1 MGENSEIY
9 TLELKNVLSYMT
21 DILVN
26 EFPTNVFTPEYLIV
40 SILDT
45 KNCHANLILDNCLM
59 SNNLEELK
67 EIYISAL
74 EKHLNPNVKIEKDPS
89 KVKYNQELTKII
101 DKAKNEVMKTNAE
114 KIGTEHILLSIL
126 NPANEI
132 GIEKVLKTVGL
143 NYSFILNKCTEQKPS
158 IESSPSNILPAKQ
171 GRNLLKPNFTALK
184 NEVNTIASANKN
196 MFISQYTININNLA
210 KNGKVEK
217 LVGRKKEINEII
229 KVFARRKKNNAV
241 IVGNGGVGKTQLV
254 YGLAHMIVSGDVPPF
269 LENKEIVKL
278 NAMALVSGT
287 NFRGMFEERV
297 KGLFDE
303 LQASDKYILFL
314 DDIQTVLKSGSKDK
328 DADISNMIGN
338 ILTEGNVRVIGT
350 TTFKEYRN
358 AIESNTQ
365 ISRKFQKII
374 VEPLTIEESI
384 DVLSHNKVYYENFH
398 NVVYSD
404 SIIRKIVELS
414 TRYIT
419 DRCLPDSAI
428 DVMDLAGA
436 NARLLNKE
444 PEEIKLEKKRLVVIE
459 GEKEE
464 AMNNGNFEKLEDLT
478 NEENVIKK
486 DIVEYKRSLKINNNP
501 KTIIDE
507 NIVSSTIS
515 EMTGIPISRLSIN
528 EKEKIAHIDDILKE
542 SVIGQ
547 DEAIEAICGVI
558 KRNKVGLGDKTKTIA
573 NVLELGPSGCGKTLI
588 AKKLAEEIFGDEK
601 ALVRIDMSEYSEKN
615 SVAKLTGAAPGY
627 IGYDNGGQ
635 LTEAIKNKQHCVL
648 LLDEIEKAD
657 QEVYNLF
664 LQLFDE
670 GRLTDSAGQV
680 VNFKNVIVLMTSNIG
695 ARQAAEFGGGIG
707 FATDEEANKKSI
719 IEKELKKKFSPEF
732 LNRIDKI
739 VYFNNLTDENLKT
752 IVRLEIDKL
761 AKRIDELGYGFH
773 YEDNLVDYI
782 HSKAIK
788 EKEFGARPII
798 RLVQNIIEDKIT
810 DILLENNYEK
820 GYIFNAKYDGKDVLI
835 S

>member
-1 MGENSEIY
+1 M
-9 TLELKNVLSYMT
+9 
-21 DILVN
+21 
-26 EFPTNVFTPEYLIV
+26 
-40 SILDT
+40 
-45 KNCHANLILDNCLM
+45 
-59 SNNLEELK
+59 
-67 EIYISAL
+67 
-74 EKHLNPNVKIEKDPS
+74 
-89 KVKYNQELTKII
+89 
-101 DKAKNEVMKTNAE
+101 
-114 KIGTEHILLSIL
+114 
-126 NPANEI
+126 
-132 GIEKVLKTVGL
+132 
-143 NYSFILNKCTEQKPS
+143 
-158 IESSPSNILPAKQ
+158 
-171 GRNLLKPNFTALK
+171 
-184 NEVNTIASANKN
+184 
-196 MFISQYTININNLA
+196 
-210 KNGKVEK
+210 
-217 LVGRKKEINEII
+217 
-229 KVFARRKKNNAV
+229 
-241 IVGNGGVGKTQLV
+241 
-254 YGLAHMIVSGDVPPF
+254 
-269 LENKEIVKL
+269 
-278 NAMALVSGT
+278 
-287 NFRGMFEERV
+287 
-297 KGLFDE
+297 
-303 LQASDKYILFL
+303 
-314 DDIQTVLKSGSKDK
+314 
-328 DADISNMIGN
+328 
-338 ILTEGNVRVIGT
+338 
-350 TTFKEYRN
+350 
-358 AIESNTQ
+358 
-365 ISRKFQKII
+365 
-374 VEPLTIEESI
+374 
-384 DVLSHNKVYYENFH
+384 SHNKVYYENFH

-428 DVMDLAGA
+428 DVMDLTGA

-486 DIVEYKRSLKINNNP
+486 DIVEYKRNLKSNNNP

-528 EKEKIAHIDDILKE
+528 EKEKIAHIDDILKK

-547 DEAIEAICGVI
+547 DEAIEAICRVI
-558 KRNKVGLGDKTKTIA
+558 KRNKVGLGDKTKTMA
-573 NVLELGPSGCGKTLI
+573 NLLLGGGSGVGKTLI

-707 FATDEEANKKSI
+707 FATNEEANKKSI

-773 YEDNLVDYI
+773 YEDSLVDYI

-798 RLVQNIIEDKIT
+798 RLVQNLIEDKIT
-810 DILLENNYEK
+810 DVMLENNYEK
-820 GYIFNAKYDGKDVLI
+820 GYVFNATYDGNSIVI

>member
-1 MGENSEIY
+1 MGDNKEIY

-26 EFPTNVFTPEYLIV
+26 EFPTDVFTPEYLIV

-74 EKHLNPNVKIEKDPS
+74 EKHINPNSKIEKDS
-89 KVKYNQELTKII
+89 SNAKYNSELVKII

-132 GIEKVLKTVGL
+132 SIEKVLKTVGL
-143 NYSFILNKCTEQKPS
+143 NYSFILNKCTEQKAAAG
-158 IESSPSNILPAKQ
+158 ITETNILPVKPSPK
-171 GRNLLKPNFTALK
+171 LLKPNFAALK
-184 NEVNTIASANKN
+184 SEVNTIASVSVSASKN
-196 MFISQYTININNLA
+196 AFIEQYTVNLNKLA
-210 KNGKVEK
+210 KEGKIEK
-217 LVGRKKEINEII
+217 LIGRKKEINEII
-229 KVFARRKKNNAV
+229 KVLARRKKNNVV
-241 IVGNGGVGKTQLV
+241 ITGNGGVGKTQLV
-254 YGLAHMIVSGDVPPF
+254 YGLAYMIEEGRVPSF
-269 LENKEIVKL
+269 LENKKIIKL
-278 NAMALVSGT
+278 DVMALVSGT
-287 NFRGMFEERV
+287 HFRGMFEERV

-303 LQASDKYILFL
+303 LMASNEYILFL

-328 DADISNMIGN
+328 DTDISNMIGN
-338 ILTEGNVRVIGT
+338 ILTEGNIQVIGT

-358 AIESNTQ
+358 TIESNSQ

-374 VEPLTIEESI
+374 VEPVTTEEAI
-384 DVLSHNKVYYENFH
+384 NILKNTKKYYEDFH
-398 NVVYSD
+398 NVTYSD
-404 SIIRKIVELS
+404 NIIGKIVELS
-414 TRYIT
+414 ARYIT
-419 DRCLPDSAI
+419 DRSLPDSAI

-436 NARLLNKE
+436 GASLLFKE
-444 PEEIKLEKKRLVVIE
+444 PDEITNEKKRLVE
-459 GEKEE
+459 LSKEKED
-464 AMNNGNFEKLEDLT
+464 AMNNGDFEKLENLT
-478 NEENVIKK
+478 NEENVIKG
-486 DIVEYKRSLKINNNP
+486 DIAEYKRNLKSNKKA

-507 NIVSSTIS
+507 NIVAATIS
-515 EMTGIPISRLSIN
+515 EMTGIPISKLSIN
-528 EKEKIAHIDDILKE
+528 EKEKIAHIDDILKK

-547 DEAIEAICGVI
+547 DEAIEAICRVI
-558 KRNKVGLGDKTKTIA
+558 KRNKVGLGDKTKTMA
-573 NVLELGPSGCGKTLI
+573 NILMCGQSGVGKTLI

-601 ALVRIDMSEYSEKN
+601 ALIRIDMSEYSEKN

-627 IGYDNGGQ
+627 IGYENGGQ

-707 FATDEEANKKSI
+707 FTTNENANKKSI
-719 IEKELKKKFSPEF
+719 IEK
-732 LNRIDKI
+732 
-739 VYFNNLTDENLKT
+739 TT
-752 IVRLEIDKL
+752 
-761 AKRIDELGYGFH
+761 
-773 YEDNLVDYI
+773 
-782 HSKAIK
+782 
-788 EKEFGARPII
+788 
-798 RLVQNIIEDKIT
+798 
-810 DILLENNYEK
+810 
-820 GYIFNAKYDGKDVLI
+820 
-835 S
+835 

>member
-1 MGENSEIY
+1 MGEDKEIY

-26 EFPTNVFTPEYLIV
+26 EFPTDVFTPEYLIV

-89 KVKYNQELTKII
+89 RVKYNQELTKII

-171 GRNLLKPNFTALK
+171 GRNLLKPNLATLK
-184 NEVNTIASANKN
+184 SEVNTIASANKN
-196 MFISQYTININNLA
+196 VFISQYTININELA

-328 DADISNMIGN
+328 DTDISNMIGN

-358 AIESNTQ
+358 TIENNSQ

-384 DVLSHNKVYYENFH
+384 DVLSHNKVCYENFH

-478 NEENVIKK
+478 NEENFIKK
-486 DIVEYKRSLKINNNP
+486 DIVEYKRNLKSNNNP

-528 EKEKIAHIDDILKE
+528 EKEKIAHIDDILKK

-547 DEAIEAICGVI
+547 DEAIEAICRAI
-558 KRNKVGLGDKTKTIA
+558 KRNKVGLGDKTKTMA
-573 NVLELGPSGCGKTLI
+573 NLLLGGGSGVGKTLI

-695 ARQAAEFGGGIG
+695 ARQTAEFGGGIG
-707 FATDEEANKKSI
+707 FTTDKEANKKSI

-773 YEDNLVDYI
+773 YEDSLVDYI

-810 DILLENNYEK
+810 DVMLENNYEK

>member
-89 KVKYNQELTKII
+89 KVKYNQELNKII

-158 IESSPSNILPAKQ
+158 IESSPSNILPVKQ
-171 GRNLLKPNFTALK
+171 ERNLLKPNFTTLK
-184 NEVNTIASANKN
+184 SEVNTIASANKN
-196 MFISQYTININNLA
+196 MFISQYTININELA

-328 DADISNMIGN
+328 DTDISNMIGN

-384 DVLSHNKVYYENFH
+384 DVLSHNKVCYENFH

-444 PEEIKLEKKRLVVIE
+444 PEEIKLEKKRLVAIE

-464 AMNNGNFEKLEDLT
+464 AMNCGNFEKLEDLT

-486 DIVEYKRSLKINNNP
+486 DIVEYKRNLKSNNNP
-501 KTIIDE
+501 KTTIDE

-528 EKEKIAHIDDILKE
+528 EKEKIAHIDDILKK

-547 DEAIEAICGVI
+547 DEAIEAICRVI
-558 KRNKVGLGDKTKTIA
+558 KRNKVGLGDKTKTMA
-573 NVLELGPSGCGKTLI
+573 NILQVGGSGVGKTLI
-588 AKKLAEEIFGDEK
+588 AKKLAEEIFGNEK

-707 FATDEEANKKSI
+707 FATNEEANKKSI

-810 DILLENNYEK
+810 DVMLENNYEK